1 MDVTLACEQDQISA
15 HKVVLSACSSFFK
28 TILKRNPH
36 QHPLLY
42 LRGISYSNIESLINF
57 MYYGEVSIAQEELN
71 SFLAVAEELQVKGLT
86 QSESPKPSQPQSIK
100 SKAISRSRIP
110 PVQKAIDIDNDVDI
124 EEVPAVK
131 LEPDASNNAVA
142 SYDEEYQD
150 YHDEEGADAGE
161 GSMIYDNSGTVSQ
174 VNFNA
179 GQGQG
184 ELIPYYFEIE
194 A

>member
-1 MDVTLACEQDQISA
+1 MDVIAIDCTMFSKYCCLPFYKFYPALLIFRAMASREKFCLKWNDFESNISSSFKSLREDNDYMDVTLACEQDQISA

-110 PVQKAIDIDNDVDI
+110 PVQKAIDIDNDVD
-124 EEVPAVK
+124 
-131 LEPDASNNAVA
+131 
-142 SYDEEYQD
+142 
-150 YHDEEGADAGE
+150 
-161 GSMIYDNSGTVSQ
+161 
-174 VNFNA
+174 
-179 GQGQG
+179 
-184 ELIPYYFEIE
+184 
-194 A
+194 